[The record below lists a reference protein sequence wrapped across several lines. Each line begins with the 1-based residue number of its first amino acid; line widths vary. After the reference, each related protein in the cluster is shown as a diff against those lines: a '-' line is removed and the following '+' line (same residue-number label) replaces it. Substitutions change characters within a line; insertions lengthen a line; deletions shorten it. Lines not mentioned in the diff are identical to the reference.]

1 MDKKTKKHLIN
12 KYLFYS
18 KKFGATLT
26 VYART
31 DKKAFEIVDM
41 ANLYN
46 DAEWSKYDDKTKF
59 KTQILIDEDPE
70 ELENEE
76 YEIVLTE
83 LEKRKKLFMDTR
95 A

>member
-1 MDKKTKKHLIN
+1 
-12 KYLFYS
+12 
-18 KKFGATLT
+18 
-26 VYART
+26 
-31 DKKAFEIVDM
+31 M

-70 ELENEE
+70 ELEKEE